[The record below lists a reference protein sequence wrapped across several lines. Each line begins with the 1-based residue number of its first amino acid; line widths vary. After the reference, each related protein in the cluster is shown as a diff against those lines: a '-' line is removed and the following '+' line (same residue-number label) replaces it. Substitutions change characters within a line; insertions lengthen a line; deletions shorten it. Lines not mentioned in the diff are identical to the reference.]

1 MAGFHPNL
9 PRQPSRHGRHCGDG
23 GSVMNGN
30 QIFVGCFGLFSL
42 AVSAWALW
50 CVARSRLPYKP
61 AWMLGCLFGFV
72 GFGLVW
78 TKADHLVLLLGIE
91 IPPVN
96 VFTIAATGDQIV
108 KTGFP
113 VVAVVALAK
122 SRSAPTPTEP
132 LPRPVHLHY
141 FVRSGPPPGPC
152 LFG

>member
-1 MAGFHPNL
+1 
-9 PRQPSRHGRHCGDG
+9 
-23 GSVMNGN
+23 MNGN

-132 LPRPVHLHY
+132 LPSTTSSPSLFRSIRTTARSVPLWIALLLAEAWLLFTAAD
-141 FVRSGPPPGPC
+141 FVVR
-152 LFG
+152 F